1 VRSPPSTSLN
11 FNCKYD
17 WILAVQFG
25 HARSI
30 NTQPRVNSRREEE
43 KKKINIYNRIFTVC
57 FPLRKNS
64 GHHVHHSLPKWLMTK
79 SRCYFFLV
87 KNKNCA
93 HFFLIFCIVSVRKFV
108 DCFGH
113 IDHNKLLF

>member
-1 VRSPPSTSLN
+1 MKINNITLLN

-43 KKKINIYNRIFTVC
+43 EEEEGLREIYRVPIKC
-57 FPLRKNS
+57 E
-64 GHHVHHSLPKWLMTK
+64 TK
-79 SRCYFFLV
+79 
-87 KNKNCA
+87 
-93 HFFLIFCIVSVRKFV
+93 
-108 DCFGH
+108 
-113 IDHNKLLF
+113 